1 VFLFF
6 FIFSYSIAPLNFSKG
21 LFFIVSL
28 NKNLGRHNCFSVHFQ
43 VLKQS
48 IVTLNH
54 KTQFQLGNYNDP
66 FHEYVET
73 LGALLS

>member
-1 VFLFF
+1 
-6 FIFSYSIAPLNFSKG
+6 
-21 LFFIVSL
+21 VSL
-28 NKNLGRHNCFSVHFQ
+28 NKNLGMHNCFSVHFQ